1 MRSLL
6 VCLSFIAL
14 FSLLYVEVF
23 VLLVCCVFFSVNNE
37 PVITDSHHMVEPPAL
52 LLCSSGEFHEDVSC
66 IIVTAAPP
74 RAWFFWWFFL
84 PAVAAHSGSTHW
96 TRVVVTLLLA
106 PFCWFLCF
114 PVAEVQAPRWGLV
127 PPGPELPPADGGGGG
142 PRAGPG
148 SREEPFPDREC
159 ARLRHPCS
167 HLTDEGRRWHCLSLP
182 SLSLVQTATLLASLS
197 NSQRATAFISDV
209 RHSQIID
216 ERCIIMFCSCSK

>member
-96 TRVVVTLLLA
+96 TRVVTLLLA

-159 ARLRHPCS
+159 ARLRHPRS